1 MFINMGQFLS
11 ILGTFELMLH
21 FGQLFSSN
29 LQSGDELY
37 TNHKQNYFSE
47 NAFCSK
53 NDKIVTDIFK
63 KSVSKKEKS
72 NTGLVKRIRT
82 IPFNAI

>member
-37 TNHKQNYFSE
+37 TNHK
-47 NAFCSK
+47 
-53 NDKIVTDIFK
+53 
-63 KSVSKKEKS
+63 
-72 NTGLVKRIRT
+72 
-82 IPFNAI
+82 